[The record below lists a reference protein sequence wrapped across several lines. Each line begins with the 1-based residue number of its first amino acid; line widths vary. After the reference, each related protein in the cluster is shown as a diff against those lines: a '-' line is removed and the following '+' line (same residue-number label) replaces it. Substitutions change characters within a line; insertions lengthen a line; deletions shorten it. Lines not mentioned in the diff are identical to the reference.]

1 MTTTVIQFP
10 TAPPPERARI
20 ATAIRAHL
28 AVHNLSDTK
37 AGELIGLSQSA
48 MSRRTNA
55 QHPFDIDELGK
66 LAGALGLTIH
76 QLIVMPKLPDL
87 DSNQEPIAFKP
98 APDQGLSQLD
108 EHRRAKEAAHHE
120 IQRVRGTR
128 AG

>member
-55 QHPFDIDELGK
+55 QHPFDIDELSK
-66 LAGALGLTIH
+66 LSAALGVTIH

-87 DSNQEPIAFKP
+87 DSNQEPIAYTL
-98 APDQGLSQLD
+98 APDHGVSQLD
-108 EHRRAKEAAHHE
+108 EHRRAKIAAH
-120 IQRVRGTR
+120 QAVARVRGTR